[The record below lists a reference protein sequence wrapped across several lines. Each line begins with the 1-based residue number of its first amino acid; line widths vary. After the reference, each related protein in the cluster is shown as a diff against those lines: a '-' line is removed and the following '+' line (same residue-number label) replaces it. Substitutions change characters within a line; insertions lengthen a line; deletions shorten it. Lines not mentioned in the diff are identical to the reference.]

1 MGAQTR
7 STTSS
12 SAPGPASL
20 PEKQKQQSHEP
31 LHLLIL
37 PKTLSADARIL
48 LLPCPRDGRRTR
60 FLFCP
65 TTGLY
70 EFTKV
75 TTPGSDYRSL
85 LLAPADSNGND
96 NGDGPA
102 SLEQDGSD
110 DATNRGHIQQ
120 EASFL
125 VATPIN
131 LMFFLLPLLPSTLIE
146 SGKVMF
152 QPMDD
157 ILETQMADNGDLR
170 YLIQHGRPLVETAMT
185 RFCDTIDVGNEPMF
199 RVSEDKVVQV
209 LHASAT
215 AVVAR
220 GLPASMEDKFV
231 TRALEA
237 PLLSIKREQAA
248 TTIPATES
256 TENADESVDSQ
267 STSAAPLPEP
277 ASISPHILHLMR
289 LKVAVDFILA
299 SYFSSKIGEHLRAKI
314 LYHPHHKSTPL
325 FPDFTPLH
333 DHLNHI
339 SSLKAEA
346 LASRS
351 LGDFSRKRGRDGDV
365 EGEAAAEERAEKK
378 RKREEDEKRKK
389 ANQSRGVRELS
400 KVNVKGMKKM
410 SDFFAKKP
418 PVAAAGKSDT

>member
-12 SAPGPASL
+12 AAPTRASL
-20 PEKQKQQSHEP
+20 PERQKQQSHKP
-31 LHLLIL
+31 HHMLIV

-48 LLPCPRDGRRTR
+48 LLPCP
-60 FLFCP
+60 P
-65 TTGLY
+65 
-70 EFTKV
+70 
-75 TTPGSDYRSL
+75 
-85 LLAPADSNGND
+85 
-96 NGDGPA
+96 

-110 DATNRGHIQQ
+110 DAIGRGYVQQ

-131 LMFFLLPLLPSTLIE
+131 LIFFLLPLLPSTLIE
-146 SGKVMF
+146 SAKVMF
-152 QPMDD
+152 QPIDD
-157 ILETQMADNGDLR
+157 ILETQMAGNGHLR
-170 YLIQHGRPLVETAMT
+170 YLIQNGRPLVEAAMAG
-185 RFCDTIDVGNEPMF
+185 FCDTVDAGDEPMF

-209 LHASAT
+209 LHASVT

-237 PLLSIKREQAA
+237 PLLSIKREQPA
-248 TTIPATES
+248 TTVPATDTDS
-256 TENADESVDSQ
+256 TDIIDGSPGSP
-267 STSAAPLPEP
+267 SKSAAPSPELE
-277 ASISPHILHLMR
+277 SILPHILHLMR
-289 LKVAVDFILA
+289 LKVALDFILA
-299 SYFSSKIGEHLRAKI
+299 SYFSPNLGDHLRAKI
-314 LYHPHHKSTPL
+314 LHHSQPKSTPL

-365 EGEAAAEERAEKK
+365 EDEAAAQDRAEKK
-378 RKREEDEKRKK
+378 RKQEEDEKRRK

-410 SDFFAKKP
+410 SDFFVKKP
-418 PVAAAGKSDT
+418 PPLKSDG